1 MKTKLFSFLL
11 AVIASTSM
19 LFAQSGTCDD
29 NLTWDLTDGVLT
41 ISGTGAM
48 TSAGSNVPWYSFI
61 TSIQTI
67 ILSDGITSIGDYA
80 FYGVEGLFNSP
91 NVFYSSLTSVTIP
104 NSVTSIGNRAFEHCT
119 RLKKVY
125 NYSSLLIVKG
135 STSNGYVGY
144 YADEVHNYHTW
155 SGTCGD
161 NLTWELTDGV
171 LTISGSGA
179 MSDYSKNTST
189 PWYTYRS
196 TIQTVLLPN
205 SITTIGRCAFS
216 GCSGL
221 TSITIPNSVSS
232 IGDYAF
238 NNCSS
243 LISVYLHTG
252 STIIDNSLFGTADIF
267 VGTDVEKI
275 TIWNDLQNNITYLN
289 PNTQVNIV
297 SAHAP
302 TNKEALYDM
311 DDDGTMEFVCGS
323 YVDRKFI
330 SGIGDCSIQDVKLFD
345 NKGRETQTLISNDTV
360 SPCGYLYDSRS
371 NGYGIYSFGSI
382 DNNNNI
388 DIFRRHK
395 DYNGNGEKERIKVYT
410 EKDGEY
416 IPVLSLSEGF
426 PLDAN
431 LNGRMDF
438 YSYQNYNSYGYNGN
452 HYIYYRQADGSYLQT
467 EIQIILDSAE
477 ANSSL
482 QEVWSMGANY
492 GGPMVTELENSLS
505 NYMFLPNPTKNPY
518 ASIDTAIDID
528 QNGLVDLLSS
538 TTGAALLNVG
548 NNKFVQC
555 QFPGKIILKDLNND
569 GISDYIL
576 YDSSTKT
583 VSIQIFED
591 NGVLTTKT
599 LMQNMAISDVWCYDF
614 DNDGDVDI
622 LLPFNYTQSAGYA
635 YLVFFRNDGNNTFKK
650 IENAFDEPVWHFKF
664 VDCKDVDNDGKYEI
678 LAVDSLGGDGNN
690 YYYKGNHYIIRYNNR
705 YQVSVDNEAFIQSS
719 ILSGRIGY
727 TFHAPTIGDFDN
739 NGILDYWYPVYEK
752 SNLQY
757 FILSHFS
764 SAIPNTAPAKMGIP
778 TLEMD
783 TLRKRI
789 LIKWNRGSDS
799 ESSSL
804 DLEYSLRIGSSSGER
819 DMWFA
824 SAGTDGKQ
832 RDILGGNVRN
842 SFSQWVNVADW
853 PIGDYYIS
861 VQAIDPNGLGGAWSD
876 ELIYNHTLIGA
887 EFSISASEI
896 TTVDTLLVH
905 FSGAVDSRFT
915 YNWDFG
921 DSATIIAQD
930 ITTHRYSLVYNTS
943 GEKTI
948 SLQVSDGQGNSSPI
962 ETKTIVVSPI
972 KFVSTTN
979 VNQSCIDINMDGLM
993 DAIRHDGFYRGK
1005 TDGTMAKVAKTYNTD
1020 LTADGYS
1027 GMYYIDYNMDGL
1039 PDIIDY
1045 TNKGNVLIN
1054 EDNFDFDFQSHD
1066 FVIQAEDLDAYDH
1079 DIITDDYPANQ
1090 SHYLQWHD
1098 FNNDGWMDINLRR
1111 GYLSPSQQ
1119 YADIHYGTAD
1129 RNTYIGGCKA
1139 RYIRTSDNSSV
1150 YYYIGT
1156 AAYWSNWIARYGD
1169 FNNDGFEDIL
1179 TYMDNRFK
1187 LFLNYGEDNFRL
1199 SSFRLPDD
1207 VAQRIDGVADID
1219 NDGYLD
1225 ILIVKN
1231 DATILVLLGDANQSF
1246 SNRVELCIPNDYQL
1260 PTNTNFPIEDCS
1272 HDLDNNGY
1280 LDIVTSNGGVIYVH
1294 PEYQITMNVIPT
1306 TYIYP
1311 FVDLTGDGIPD
1322 LNGCTLQ
1329 SRITNQ
1335 APNVPQNIR
1344 VIEENGAVKFMWDAA
1359 IDKETPA
1366 TQMQYN
1372 ISIKKKGASVGQED
1386 AFIISPMNGLY
1397 DEAAIIPEYPYHRGT
1412 QMIVPYRRFE
1422 TGEEYELQ
1430 IQSIDGWNAHSSMSA
1445 PLTFTVQKNT
1455 VPTPTS
1461 FDVANTKECPT
1472 KILRNGQIFILR
1484 GEKVYTITG
1493 QEVK

>member
-1 MKTKLFSFLL
+1 
-11 AVIASTSM
+11 
-19 LFAQSGTCDD
+19 
-29 NLTWDLTDGVLT
+29 
-41 ISGTGAM
+41 
-48 TSAGSNVPWYSFI
+48 
-61 TSIQTI
+61 
-67 ILSDGITSIGDYA
+67 
-80 FYGVEGLFNSP
+80 
-91 NVFYSSLTSVTIP
+91 
-104 NSVTSIGNRAFEHCT
+104 
-119 RLKKVY
+119 
-125 NYSSLLIVKG
+125 
-135 STSNGYVGY
+135 
-144 YADEVHNYHTW
+144 
-155 SGTCGD
+155 
-161 NLTWELTDGV
+161 
-171 LTISGSGA
+171 
-179 MSDYSKNTST
+179 MSDYSSNTST

-205 SITTIGRCAFS
+205 SITTIGRFAFYGCTGLTSVTIPNSVTSIGNSAFYGCTGLTSVTIPNSVTSIGNSAFS

-221 TSITIPNSVSS
+221 TSVSIPNSVTS
-232 IGDYAF
+232 IGKYAF

-323 YVDRKFI
+323 YVDGKYI

-360 SPCGYLYDSRS
+360 SPCRYLYDSGS

-382 DNNNNI
+382 DNNNDI

-395 DYNGNGEKERIKVYT
+395 NNNNNGEKERIKVYT
-410 EKDGEY
+410 EKNGEY
-416 IPVLSLSEGF
+416 IPVFSLSEGF
-426 PLDAN
+426 PFDAN

-518 ASIDTAIDID
+518 ASIDIAIDID

-599 LMQNMAISDVWCYDF
+599 LMQSMAISDVWCYDF

-622 LLPFNYTQSAGYA
+622 LLPFDYTQSAGYA

-664 VDCKDVDNDGKYEI
+664 IDCKDVDNDGKYEI
-678 LAVDSLGGDGNN
+678 LAVDSLMGYGNN
-690 YYYKGNHYIIRYNNR
+690 YYYKGNHYIIHYNNR
-705 YQVSVDNEAFIQSS
+705 FQVSVEDEAFIQSS
-719 ILSGRIGY
+719 ILNGRTEYY
-727 TFHAPTIGDFDN
+727 TFQAPNIGDFDN
-739 NGILDYWYPVYEK
+739 NGILDYWHPVYEYN
-752 SNLQY
+752 NLRY

-764 SAIPNTAPAKMGIP
+764 SAIPNTAPVKMSCP

-819 DMWFA
+819 DMWFS
-824 SAGTDGKQ
+824 SAGADGKQ
-832 RDILGGNVRN
+832 RDILGGNVGN
-842 SFSQWVNVADW
+842 SLSQWVNVADW

-905 FSGAVDSRFT
+905 FSGAVDPNFT
-915 YNWDFG
+915 YNWNFG
-921 DSATIIAQD
+921 DSATIITQD
-930 ITTHRYSLVYNTS
+930 IATQRYSLVYNTS

-948 SLQVSDGQGNSSPI
+948 SLQVLDGQGNSSPI

-972 KFVSTTN
+972 KFVPTTKMD
-979 VNQSCIDINMDGLM
+979 QSCIDMNMDGLM

-1246 SNRVELCIPNDYQL
+1246 SSRVELCIPNDYQL

-1280 LDIVTSNGGVIYVH
+1280 LDIVTSNGGIIYVH

-1366 TQMQYN
+1366 MQMRYN

-1397 DEAAIIPEYPYHRGT
+1397 DEATIIPEYPYHRGT

-1422 TGEEYELQ
+1422 AGEEYELQ

-1445 PLTFTVQKNT
+1445 PLTFTIQKNT
-1455 VPTPTS
+1455 NPTS
-1461 FDVANTKECPT
+1461 LNFANTEEQPI
-1472 KILRNGQIFILR
+1472 KILRNDQIYILR
-1484 GEKVYTITG
+1484 GEKVYTLQG

>member
-1 MKTKLFSFLL
+1 MKTKLFTFLF
-11 AVIASTSM
+11 VIVADMGVAYAEIYSGICGTNGDNITWSLNTVDST
-19 LFAQSGTCDD
+19 
-29 NLTWDLTDGVLT
+29 LT
-41 ISGTGAM
+41 IGGTGAM
-48 TSAGSNVPWYSFI
+48 EDYSSGSDKPWHLNRKGIKQVIF
-61 TSIQTI
+61 T
-67 ILSDGITSIGDYA
+67 GNITSIGSKSFSGLSNLTAITIPNSITNINRYA
-80 FYGVEGLFNSP
+80 FDYCE
-91 NVFYSSLTSVTIP
+91 SLTSMIIP
-104 NSVTSIGNRAFEHCT
+104 NSVTNIGNWAFNQC
-119 RLKKVY
+119 
-125 NYSSLLIVKG
+125 
-135 STSNGYVGY
+135 
-144 YADEVHNYHTW
+144 
-155 SGTCGD
+155 SG
-161 NLTWELTDGV
+161 LV
-171 LTISGSGA
+171 SIS
-179 MSDYSKNTST
+179 
-189 PWYTYRS
+189 
-196 TIQTVLLPN
+196 IPN
-205 SITTIGRCAFS
+205 SITILSKGIFE
-216 GCSGL
+216 GCSNL
-221 TSITIPNSVSS
+221 RFITIPNSITS
-232 IGDYAF
+232 IGERGF
-238 NNCSS
+238 RNCSHLTS
-243 LISVYLHTG
+243 LSIPETVTS
-252 STIIDNSLFGTADIF
+252 IDNAVFEGCAALDSLYVYGNNLTISNSLGIPPSTKLI
-267 VGTDVEKI
+267 VGSNVERI
-275 TIWNDLQNNITYLN
+275 VVWNTIQNSITYLGA
-289 PNTQVNIV
+289 NTKVDIA
-297 SAHAP
+297 STFAP
-302 TNKEALYDM
+302 TNSDALYDM
-311 DDDGTMEFVCGS
+311 DGDGNMEFVCGS
-323 YVDRKFI
+323 YVKRAYI
-330 SGIGDCSIQDVKLFD
+330 SSIGDCSIQDVKLFD
-345 NKGRETQTLISNDTV
+345 NKGRGIQTLISNDTV
-360 SPCGYLYDSRS
+360 APCDYLYQSSS

-426 PLDAN
+426 PFDAN
-431 LNGRMDF
+431 LNGRIDF

-518 ASIDTAIDID
+518 ASIDIAIDID

-576 YDSSTKT
+576 YDNSTKT

-591 NGVLTTKT
+591 NGVITTKT

-622 LLPFNYTQSAGYA
+622 LLPFDYTQSAGYA
-635 YLVFFRNDGNNTFKK
+635 YLVFFRNDGNNTFRK

-678 LAVDSLGGDGNN
+678 LAVDSLKGNGNN
-690 YYYKGNHYIIRYNNR
+690 DYYYKGDYYIIRYNNR
-705 YQVSVDNEAFIQSS
+705 FQVSVDDEAFIQSS
-719 ILSGRIGY
+719 ILKGSTEY
-727 TFHAPTIGDFDN
+727 DEYQALNIGDFDN
-739 NGILDYWYPVYEK
+739 NGILDYWHPVYEYN
-752 SNLQY
+752 NLRY

-764 SAIPNTAPAKMGIP
+764 SAIPNTAPVKMSCP

-819 DMWFA
+819 DMWFS
-824 SAGTDGKQ
+824 SAGADGKQ
-832 RDILGGNVRN
+832 RDILGGNVGN
-842 SFSQWVNVADW
+842 SLSQWVNVADW

-905 FSGAVDSRFT
+905 FSGAIDPNFT

-921 DSATIIAQD
+921 DSATIITQD
-930 ITTHRYSLVYNTS
+930 ITTQRYSLVYNTP

-972 KFVSTTN
+972 KFVPTTKMD
-979 VNQSCIDINMDGLM
+979 QSCIDMNMDGLM

-1231 DATILVLLGDANQSF
+1231 DATILVLLGEANQSF
-1246 SNRVELCIPNDYQL
+1246 SSRVELCIPNDYQL

-1322 LNGCTLQ
+1322 LNGCILQ

-1366 TQMQYN
+1366 TQMRYN

-1397 DEAAIIPEYPYHRGT
+1397 EEAAIIPEYPYHRGT
-1412 QMIVPYRRFE
+1412 QMIVPYSRFVV
-1422 TGEEYELQ
+1422 GEEYELQ
-1430 IQSIDGWNAHSSMSA
+1430 IQSIDGWNAHSPMSA

-1455 VPTPTS
+1455 TPIPTS
-1461 FDVANTKECPT
+1461 LNFINIEERSIKL
-1472 KILRNGQIFILR
+1472 LRNDQIYILR
-1484 GEKVYTITG
+1484 GEKVYTVTG
-1493 QEVK
+1493 QEVR